1 MDLSVTFSLH
11 HVLTLLSFIA
21 LSFFFKNNFMK
32 IMKNFPN
39 VHFYLSLFP
48 LPQKLILLS
57 SEKIHIEK
65 NGRKKIL
72 PTLSDGE
79 LASLVLAAAGGEAEY
94 INAVQKSKISWPFAI
109 IAATYTGSS
118 EAPERE
124 MGYLGGS
131 ISTSHSGLCF

>member
-1 MDLSVTFSLH
+1 
-11 HVLTLLSFIA
+11 
-21 LSFFFKNNFMK
+21 MK

-94 INAVQKSKISWPFAI
+94 INAVQKSKIS
-109 IAATYTGSS
+109 
-118 EAPERE
+118 
-124 MGYLGGS
+124 
-131 ISTSHSGLCF
+131 